1 MSVDARLLVS
11 NAQALSGAASTV
23 ATDSVAL
30 GVAGLDLGAGEPMG
44 LAIHVNVAADTGN
57 NDETYEFQ
65 IVTATAADGTT
76 GQDII
81 VAEAVSR
88 ATLVAGYRFLLPIPV
103 GRIAASATHIT
114 GRYVL
119 GGTSPSITVTS
130 YFTPMQAFDE
140 RNTTIRSG
148 FSVSA

>member
-23 ATDSVAL
+23 ATDTVPL
-30 GVAGLDLGAGEPMG
+30 DVAGLDLGAGEPIG
-44 LAIHVNVAADTGN
+44 LAFHVNVAADTAN

-81 VAEAVSR
+81 SSEAVAR
-88 ATLVAGYRFLLPIPV
+88 ATLVAGYRFLLPVPV
-103 GRIAASATHIT
+103 ARIAATATHIT

-119 GGTSPSITVTS
+119 GGTTPSITCTA
-130 YFTPMQAFDE
+130 YFTPLKSFDE
-140 RNTTIRSG
+140 RNTTVRSG
-148 FSVSA
+148 FSVAN